1 MQRLLYIL
9 LFATFLSCTNN
20 GGNSSYDY
28 SGEEMTAIPED
39 QIEKLDSENG
49 TDVNVNE
56 NIERKLIKDGRVEFE
71 TNNLSETRKIVLD
84 ATEKYNAYVSSE
96 QEYKYSEKINITLV
110 LRVPAEK
117 FDLLLQESTQ
127 GVKRFDNKEVHVMDV
142 TEEFLDIQA
151 RLKTKKEL
159 EYRYLALL
167 KQAKDVSD
175 ILEIEEKMGQLRS
188 DIESIEGRMKYLQ
201 SQVRFSTLTVSF
213 YETVPNSVSFGNK
226 FKYGFKNGWENLI
239 WFFVGLIN
247 IWPFIII
254 IAGSI
259 WGLIVYR
266 RNRREKKKS
275 S

>member
-1 MQRLLYIL
+1 
-9 LFATFLSCTNN
+9 
-20 GGNSSYDY
+20 
-28 SGEEMTAIPED
+28 
-39 QIEKLDSENG
+39 
-49 TDVNVNE
+49 
-56 NIERKLIKDGRVEFE
+56 
-71 TNNLSETRKIVLD
+71 
-84 ATEKYNAYVSSE
+84 
-96 QEYKYSEKINITLV
+96 
-110 LRVPAEK
+110 
-117 FDLLLQESTQ
+117 
-127 GVKRFDNKEVHVMDV
+127 MDV

>member
-9 LFATFLSCTNN
+9 IFAAFLSCTNN

-49 TDVNVNE
+49 TDVSVNE